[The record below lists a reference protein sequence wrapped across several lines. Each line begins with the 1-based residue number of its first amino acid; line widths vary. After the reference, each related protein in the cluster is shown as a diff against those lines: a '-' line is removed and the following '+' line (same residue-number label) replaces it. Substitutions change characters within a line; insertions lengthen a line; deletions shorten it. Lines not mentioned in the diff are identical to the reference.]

1 VKRGTDIDAAVVVLR
16 AGGLVAFPTETVYGL
31 GADASRDDAAAKI
44 FAVKGRP
51 RAHPLIVHLAPGAR
65 LDDWAIDVPDSARLL
80 AAAAWPGPLTMIL
93 RRGPR
98 VSLATTGGAET
109 VGLRVPAHPLA
120 QELLAAFGGGIAAPS
135 ANRFGAVSPTTADHV
150 AADLGDDVDYIL
162 DGGPCEVGVESTI
175 VDLSRGAPVLLRPGG
190 MPREAIE
197 AIVGPLADADAAAPA
212 APGTL
217 ASHYAPKA
225 EVIAVEP
232 HEVPSAVTAALAEL
246 AGRDAGVGADA
257 GAAEAAAPSGRGKR
271 ATLVR
276 ERIAVLAPAAAFAAW
291 GPLAARPYPLP
302 DDLAGMAR
310 GLYAALRD
318 LDALGVDVVIAALP
332 PAVGLGEAVGDRLR
346 RAAGPRT

>member
-1 VKRGTDIDAAVVVLR
+1 VKRGTDIDAAVAVLR

-65 LDDWAIDVPDSARLL
+65 LEDWAIDVPESARTL
-80 AAAAWPGPLTMIL
+80 AAAAWPGPLTIIL
-93 RRGPR
+93 KRGPR

-120 QELLAAFGGGIAAPS
+120 QQLLAAFGGGVAAPS
-135 ANRFGAVSPTTADHV
+135 ANRFGAVSPTTAEHV

-162 DGGPCEVGVESTI
+162 DGGPCDVGVESTI

-197 AIVGPLADADAAAPA
+197 AIVGPLADADAGAPA

-232 HEVPSAVTAALAEL
+232 HEVPAAVMAAATEL
-246 AGRDAGVGADA
+246 GSRGEPDAAVSPAGRM
-257 GAAEAAAPSGRGKR
+257 RR

-276 ERIAVLAPAAAFAAW
+276 ERIAVLAPAGAFAAW
-291 GPLAARPYPLP
+291 GPLAARACPLP

-346 RAAGPRT
+346 RAAGPRK